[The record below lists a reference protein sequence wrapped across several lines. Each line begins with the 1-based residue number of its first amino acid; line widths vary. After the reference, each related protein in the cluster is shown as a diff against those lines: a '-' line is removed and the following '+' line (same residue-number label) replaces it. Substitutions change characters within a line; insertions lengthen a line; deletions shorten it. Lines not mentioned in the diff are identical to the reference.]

1 MDVTIETIRDG
12 DEAQRVELGR
22 QAFGGT
28 AAHDP
33 DAPTFPPERIVAAY
47 HGDRLVGAVAT
58 HGFDMYWGSRPVP
71 CGGIAGVV
79 VAPEARGNDL
89 ARRMLLETFDRMHDR
104 GEVLGALYPT
114 TATLYRSVGFEI
126 AGWWRLTSVSLGELP
141 LAASDALAWRPV
153 DFDDPVLGQVAR
165 AMAPAHD
172 GWLRHPELWWRVRAH
187 RARSTSGAN
196 RYAYVGRRGGDD
208 VAALVFHYRDS
219 DESLYDLET
228 DLVAGAD
235 GGGLE
240 AALGFLARF
249 GTTAG
254 RVATTLPAHLLALQ
268 VPHAQR
274 LRTERQ
280 WAWMVRL
287 ADLAGCVSARG
298 WPQGVQGHVAF
309 DVIDD
314 VSPANA
320 GPGVLQLADGEAAW
334 QPGGPGTVRV
344 HVQDLAALY
353 AGADPRVL
361 AVAGRL
367 PGASEEDLAFLRAAC
382 SATPSAVDFF

>member
-1 MDVTIETIRDG
+1 MDVTIESIRDG

-33 DAPTFPPERIVAAY
+33 DGPTFPPERVVAAY

-71 CGGIAGVV
+71 CGGVAGVV

-89 ARRMLLETFDRMHDR
+89 ARRMLRETFDRMVDR

-114 TATLYRSVGFEI
+114 TATLYRSMGFEF
-126 AGWWRLTSVSLGELP
+126 AGWWRVTSVSLDQLP
-141 LAASDALAWRPV
+141 RAGRDTLAWRRV
-153 DFDDPVLGQVAR
+153 ALDDPALGEVTR

-172 GWLRHPELWWRVRAH
+172 GWLRHPELWWRWRAH
-187 RARSTSGAN
+187 RARAASGVN
-196 RYAYVGRRGGDD
+196 RYAYIGQRDGVD
-208 VAALVFHYRDS
+208 VAALVFRYRDS

-228 DLVAGAD
+228 ELVAGAD
-235 GGGLE
+235 GDGLT
-240 AALGFLARF
+240 AALGFLGRY

-254 RVATTLPAHLLALQ
+254 RVATTLPPEVLTLQ
-268 VPHAQR
+268 VPHAHR

-287 ADLAGCVSARG
+287 ADIRGCVAARG
-298 WPQGVQGHVAF
+298 WPPGVEGQVSF
-309 DVIDD
+309 DVVDD
-314 VSPANA
+314 VLAGNA
-320 GPGVLQLADGEAAW
+320 GPGLLQLAGGEAAW
-334 QPGGPGTVRV
+334 EQGGPGTIRVR
-344 HVQDLAALY
+344 VQDLAALY
-353 AGADPRVL
+353 AGADPRAL
-361 AVAGRL
+361 AFAGRL
-367 PGASEEDLAFLRAAC
+367 PGAGEEDLALLRAAC